1 MAVLFPIELGIMW
14 WFNKYRPGEVYE
26 VQDIGAVD
34 MTPWKYRHVVSIVGL
49 LVAIGV
55 YVLFSP
61 LGLAA

>member
-14 WFNKYRPGEVYE
+14 WLNKYRPGEVYE

-34 MTPWKYRHVVSIVGL
+34 MTPWKYRHIVSVIGL